1 MSSVSSGLRRTTLW
15 PVGLLVCVA
24 FVITGCG
31 SLSTGSESRVNS
43 QTIVA
48 PTTPTA
54 TPTPNPLILAPA
66 TTPSAVGVCTQ
77 QMQFGADGNASP
89 ILCSDGAVNSLAWTY
104 FDQQYPGIFAVGAYA
119 TLSQVQQAVMA
130 MESDG
135 TIPTEESAY
144 CLAKAYFGWEF
155 GVSLDP
161 VNQTGLTS
169 TCAQDIPYF
178 P

>member
-1 MSSVSSGLRRTTLW
+1 
-15 PVGLLVCVA
+15 
-24 FVITGCG
+24 
-31 SLSTGSESRVNS
+31 
-43 QTIVA
+43 
-48 PTTPTA
+48 
-54 TPTPNPLILAPA
+54 
-66 TTPSAVGVCTQ
+66 
-77 QMQFGADGNASP
+77 MQFGADGNASP